1 MFAGQDKLFYTLS
14 LMFLPDTNN
23 RFQSYAEPNLSI
35 QNGDDLMAVSRMTP
49 LSPYNWSASFS
60 SADTEGPGDV
70 QHVMYEQS
78 TYGMLIA
85 ALPSASRTQSWG
97 QCKGGVKVG
106 SI

>member
-1 MFAGQDKLFYTLS
+1 
-14 LMFLPDTNN
+14 MFLPDTNN

-70 QHVMYEQS
+70 
-78 TYGMLIA
+78 
-85 ALPSASRTQSWG
+85 
-97 QCKGGVKVG
+97 
-106 SI
+106 